1 MAAASARVRGASAP
15 AFTSFGVPTVSVPV
29 VAGQTPTVR
38 AFARHGA
45 AVAMPLRAPGD
56 QTAAEVIALL
66 DDPRRRAIL
75 RRRSM
80 RLVDGRGAARAA
92 AAVLSFAER
101 RRS

>member
-1 MAAASARVRGASAP
+1 
-15 AFTSFGVPTVSVPV
+15 
-29 VAGQTPTVR
+29 
-38 AFARHGA
+38 
-45 AVAMPLRAPGD
+45 MPLRAAGD
-56 QTAAEVIALL
+56 RTAAEVIALL

-80 RLVDGRGAARAA
+80 RLVDGRGAERAA